1 MSLSLAAVNQ
11 SAINMRPMIPVAAT
25 THDDGEG
32 GGAQLLT
39 VPRPATTHD
48 DGDGGGAQL
57 LTVPRPRFLT
67 VDDMK
72 QAASIETLAS
82 DEDDHYV

>member
-1 MSLSLAAVNQ
+1 LSCLSSDEHRDPGRQNEPYVSLSLVAVNQ
-11 SAINMRPMIPVAAT
+11 SAINMRPMVSIGAT
-25 THDDGEG
+25 
-32 GGAQLLT
+32 A
-39 VPRPATTHD
+39 HD

-72 QAASIETLAS
+72 QAVSIETLAS
-82 DEDDHYV
+82 DEDDHCL